1 MKIIIYPNRIE
12 GNIDNLTKEEKI
24 TLEHLLEIF
33 AAIRQQVLLRKA
45 MINEIYN

>member
-12 GNIDNLTKEEKI
+12 NIDNLTKEEEI
-24 TLEHLLEIF
+24 TLEYLLEIF
-33 AAIRQQVLLRKA
+33 AAIRQQILLRKA